1 MRSLLTIAVVLS
13 FGQSGVQA
21 QSKRKK
27 GVDDDK
33 KALVPH
39 HSFAAP
45 LQYEDRLD
53 DWYVSGASLV
63 ERQRMLI
70 HPAIPER
77 HGFVFNMAPLITANW
92 EAVFQ
97 FRQTGESSRA
107 SEDQSFAFWYA
118 ENNVSATFDETTII
132 KAPSWSEG
140 MKQVGHTFSGFPA
153 KFKGWGAILS
163 ATQPGSS
170 SPKPVVSFVSS
181 DGSNELR
188 YGSGLDAPT
197 KAAKSIDFR
206 NTLNPAQMKIRVTPT
221 SIEGHLKQSPS
232 LSWNECFK
240 VDRTNDPVKE
250 GGYMGFSAWSGTGD
264 IADLVSVVQLDVWNH
279 DDTKIGEE
287 MKDVSAE
294 IQNAYKEMLLDENR
308 HFVDQKSQT
317 EHLQRLQKM
326 LSSHMETSEP
336 ADLKMFQDLEGLQT
350 RMLSLD
356 DDCRTLVKEVH
367 VLVKNENSGDNTKS
381 MMEDIVGLRRLFIKD
396 SATHRI
402 KIAAVQQNVE
412 NVKKVSSDSSSAL
425 ADPDDLVV
433 AAEAMRGRTK
443 RIYQMLMFLMVGV
456 AVFGF
461 VMYNQMN
468 SYERKN
474 AGLPMSG
481 RSRDD

>member
-1 MRSLLTIAVVLS
+1 LTLAIVLS
-13 FGQSGVQA
+13 VCLAARA

-27 GVDDDK
+27 GADDDK
-33 KALVPH
+33 KVLIPH

-63 ERQRMLI
+63 ERQRMLL

-77 HGFVFNMAPLITANW
+77 QGFVFSMSPLITANW

-107 SEDQSFAFWYA
+107 PGDQSFAFWYA
-118 ENNVSATFDETTII
+118 ENNVSADFDEATII
-132 KAPSWSEG
+132 KSPSWAEG
-140 MKQVGHTFSGFPA
+140 MKTVGHTFSGFPA

-163 ATQPGSS
+163 ATQPGGGGV
-170 SPKPVVSFVSS
+170 PKPVVSFVSS
-181 DGSNELR
+181 SGSHELK
-188 YGSGLDAPT
+188 YGPGLDAPT
-197 KAAKSIDFR
+197 RAAKAVDFR

-221 SIEGHLKQSPS
+221 SIEGHVKQSPS

-240 VDRTNDPVKE
+240 VDRTNNPVQE
-250 GGYMGFSAWSGTGD
+250 GGYIGFSAWSGTAD
-264 IADLVSVVQLDVWNH
+264 IADLVSIVQLDVWNH
-279 DDTKIGEE
+279 DDTKIGED

-294 IQNAYKEMLLDENR
+294 IQNSYKSMLLDENR
-308 HFVDQKSQT
+308 HFIDQRSQA

-326 LSSHMETSEP
+326 LGSHMETSEP

-350 RMLSLD
+350 RMLRLD
-356 DDCRTLVKEVH
+356 EDCKTLVKEVH
-367 VLVKNENSGDNTKS
+367 ILVKNEGSRDNAKS

-396 SATHRI
+396 SATHRV

-412 NVKKVSSDSSSAL
+412 NVKKVSSDSSSVL
-425 ADPDDLVV
+425 ADPDDIIK
-433 AAEAMRGRTK
+433 AAEAMRARTK

-461 VMYNQMN
+461 VMYNQMQT
-468 SYERKN
+468 YERKN
-474 AGLPMSG
+474 AGLPMTG
-481 RSRDD
+481 RRRDD